1 MEIPICYYS
10 DMANIEITWEID
22 GGQISAEESVRGML
36 GVIQEKTIEHTG
48 TFWTWENVVS
58 FEGVG
63 FVACLLDCIC

>member
-1 MEIPICYYS
+1 MRILICYYS
-10 DMANIEITWEID
+10 DMANIEIAWDID

-58 FEGVG
+58 FEEVG
-63 FVACLLDCIC
+63 LLFCLLGCIC